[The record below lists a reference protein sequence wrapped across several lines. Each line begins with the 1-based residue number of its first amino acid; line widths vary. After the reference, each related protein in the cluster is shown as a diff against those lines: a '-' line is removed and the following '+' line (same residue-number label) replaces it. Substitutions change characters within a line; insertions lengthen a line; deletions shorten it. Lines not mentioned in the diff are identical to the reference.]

1 MSVKEAIYNILENNL
16 DDMRQNFSA
25 TLTAKAVERLEEKK
39 IEIAEN
45 YFGQLNPT
53 KKD

>member
-1 MSVKEAIYNILENNL
+1 MSVKEALNNILENNL
-16 DDMRQNFSA
+16 DAMRQNFSA

-39 IEIAEN
+39 IDIAAN
-45 YFGQLNPT
+45 YFGQLNTP